1 MEICV
6 GWSKF
11 KQRCV
16 AQRYLSYT
24 MCMSVHNQAGDGD
37 NCVLFVILF
46 FRWSHQLWR
55 VSRGLGQEAVSRRA
69 GEGRPGL
76 HLLLWQRDLRC
87 KFVLG
92 TVYWRAGCG
101 AERETSSFVAKCVK
115 GNCAQCWD
123 LTVKTVSCVTAKI
136 FCTKFRKWT
145 WSLWPVVTSLRQ
157 QLRFDSNLWPPL
169 KGGILWLSHQLRLH
183 GFNLCTC

>member
-1 MEICV
+1 MYIIRPVMVITVSCLSSCFLGGLISFDVFPE
-6 GWSKF
+6 GWDK
-11 KQRCV
+11 RLC
-16 AQRYLSYT
+16 L
-24 MCMSVHNQAGDGD
+24 D
-37 NCVLFVILF
+37 VL
-46 FRWSHQLWR
+46 
-55 VSRGLGQEAVSRRA
+55 
-69 GEGRPGL
+69 
-76 HLLLWQRDLRC
+76 
-87 KFVLG
+87 
-92 TVYWRAGCG
+92 
-101 AERETSSFVAKCVK
+101 EREGLDSIYFFGNETSDVSSSWGLFTGEQDAVLREKPSSFVAKCVK